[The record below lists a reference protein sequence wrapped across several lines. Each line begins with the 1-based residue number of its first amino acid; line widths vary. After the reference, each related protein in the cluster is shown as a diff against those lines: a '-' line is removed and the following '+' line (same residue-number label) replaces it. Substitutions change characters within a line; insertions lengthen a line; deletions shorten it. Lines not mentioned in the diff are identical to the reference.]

1 MPCPR
6 CRASSPTGAN
16 FCPQCGQP
24 LRAETPQSRRR
35 IVISGVGAVS
45 PLGLSADETWRGL
58 VAGQSGIRRVQ
69 SFDPSGLPVQIA
81 GEVSGV
87 SVSQWV
93 DAKVA
98 RQMAKFSQFAVAAA
112 GMALKDAGLEP
123 TSIDPD
129 RAGVVV
135 GTGAGGM
142 ATILEAQEA
151 AQRRGLMKVSPF
163 FMTTFPH
170 NLPAYHIA
178 QAFHF
183 LGPSLTISTACAT
196 GAQAIG
202 EAAQF
207 IRSGEAD
214 IALAGGTE
222 HCIFPLFLASFA
234 VQRAIAMR
242 NDEPDKASRPFDKN
256 REGFV
261 LGDGAAILVLET
273 LEHALARGATIYAEL
288 LGYGSSNDGYH
299 PIAPDPEGRGASR
312 AILSAM
318 TDAGIR
324 PEQVDYINAH
334 AASTPLGD
342 KAETIAI
349 KAALGQHAMRV
360 PVSSAK
366 SMIGHLIGA
375 AGAIEAMATVLT
387 IRDQIIHPTINYE
400 TPDPECDL
408 DYVPNTARRA
418 TVRIALS
425 NSFGLGGQN
434 SCLVFSRYEP
444 ENAGSEPES

>member
-6 CRASSPTGAN
+6 CGASSPTSAN
-16 FCPQCGQP
+16 FCAQCGQP
-24 LRAETPQSRRR
+24 LKAGIQQTRRR
-35 IVISGVGAVS
+35 IVITGIGAVS

-58 VAGQSGIRRVQ
+58 VAGQSGIRRVEG
-69 SFDPSGLPVQIA
+69 FDPSNLPVQFA
-81 GEVSGV
+81 GEVPDV

-93 DAKVA
+93 DAKTA
-98 RQMAKFSQFAVAAA
+98 RQMAKFSQFAVAAT
-112 GMALKDAGLEP
+112 GMALNDARLEP
-123 TSIDPD
+123 ANIDPD

-142 ATILEAQEA
+142 ATILETQEV

-178 QAFHF
+178 QAFRF

-207 IRSGEAD
+207 IRSGQAD

-273 LEHALARGATIYAEL
+273 LEHALDRGATIYAEL

-312 AILSAM
+312 AILNAM
-318 TDAGIR
+318 DDAGIV
-324 PEQVDYINAH
+324 PAQVDYINAH

-342 KAETIAI
+342 KAETAAI
-349 KAALGQHAMRV
+349 KAALGERAMRV

-375 AGAIEAMATVLT
+375 AGAIEAMATILT
-387 IRDQIIHPTINYE
+387 IRDQVIHPTINYE

-408 DYVPNTARRA
+408 DYVPNTARQA
-418 TVRIALS
+418 TVQVALS

-434 SCLVFSRYEP
+434 ACLVFRRYEP
-444 ENAGSEPES
+444 ENTGLEPQE

>member
-6 CRASSPTGAN
+6 CGASSPTSAN
-16 FCPQCGQP
+16 FCAQCGQP
-24 LRAETPQSRRR
+24 LRAEIPQSRRR
-35 IVISGVGAVS
+35 IVISGIGAVS

-69 SFDPSGLPVQIA
+69 GFDPSGLPVQIA

-112 GMALKDAGLEP
+112 GMALDDAGLEP

-142 ATILEAQEA
+142 ATILETQEV

-178 QAFHF
+178 QTFHF

-234 VQRAIAMR
+234 VQRAIATR

-318 TDAGIR
+318 ADARIS
-324 PEQVDYINAH
+324 PEQVDYVNAH

-349 KAALGQHAMRV
+349 KAALGEHAMQV

-408 DYVPNTARRA
+408 DYVPNTARQA
-418 TVRIALS
+418 TVRVALS

-444 ENAGSEPES
+444 ENTG

>member
-1 MPCPR
+1 M
-6 CRASSPTGAN
+6 
-16 FCPQCGQP
+16 
-24 LRAETPQSRRR
+24 
-35 IVISGVGAVS
+35 
-45 PLGLSADETWRGL
+45 SADETWRGL

-69 SFDPSGLPVQIA
+69 GFDPSNLPVQIA
-81 GEVSGV
+81 GEVPGV

-93 DAKVA
+93 DAKAA

-112 GMALKDAGLEP
+112 GMALKDAGLESA
-123 TSIDPD
+123 SIDPD
-129 RAGVVV
+129 RAGVVI

-142 ATILEAQEA
+142 ATILETQEV
-151 AQRRGLMKVSPF
+151 AQRRGLLKISPF

-178 QAFHF
+178 QTFRF
-183 LGPSLTISTACAT
+183 LGPSLTVSTACAT

-207 IRSGEAD
+207 IRAGQAD

-234 VQRAIAMR
+234 VQRAVATR

-256 REGFV
+256 RDGFV
-261 LGDGAAILVLET
+261 LGEGAAVLVLET

-288 LGYGSSNDGYH
+288 RGYGSSDDGYH
-299 PIAPDPEGRGASR
+299 PIAPDPEGRGAAR
-312 AILSAM
+312 AMLSAM
-318 TDAGIR
+318 ADAGIS
-324 PEQVDYINAH
+324 PEQVDYVNAH

-342 KAETIAI
+342 KAETTAI
-349 KAALGQHAMRV
+349 KCALGEHAGRV
-360 PVSSAK
+360 PVSSTK
-366 SMIGHLIGA
+366 SMIGHLMGA

-387 IRDQIIHPTINYE
+387 IRDQVIHPTINYE

-408 DYVPNTARRA
+408 DYVPNTARQA
-418 TVRIALS
+418 TVRVALS

-434 SCLVFSRYEP
+434 ACLAFSRYEP
-444 ENAGSEPES
+444 ESAGSEPVS